1 MEATQPY
8 LNSTLDLSDVLLTYI
23 PQLAEDSL
31 HTFLAAS
38 DVPYWDATVASI
50 DDVSITTEGSLE
62 SHSDIPHR
70 DNQIEETIESCE
82 AISTFDDLEQ
92 SYLLMGGSNMDIS
105 LTFRNISFVI
115 FMDGSSLNGNALE
128 LNIQHAELTV
138 LSCPDSED
146 ILLTADRIS
155 ATACRLVPSRAFSC
169 GVQIRH
175 MPIKKALLIKQLL
188 LQYHG
193 TGALN
198 EKQTENSTQAAKKV
212 QFVQVENPS
221 KLSQERT
228 ADTVKMRSNIILQKI
243 LFNIS
248 PTVMLV
254 LSGFYKVSSF

>member
-1 MEATQPY
+1 M
-8 LNSTLDLSDVLLTYI
+8 N
-23 PQLAEDSL
+23 
-31 HTFLAAS
+31 TFLAAS
-38 DVPYWDATVASI
+38 DVPYWDASVESI

-62 SHSDIPHR
+62 SHSDIPQR

-92 SYLLMGGSNMDIS
+92 SYLLMGGSNMTVS
-105 LTFRNISFVI
+105 LTFRNFSFVI

-138 LSCPDSED
+138 LSSPDSEE

-155 ATACRLVPSRAFSC
+155 ATACRLVPSRTFSC
-169 GVQIRH
+169 GIQIGH
-175 MPIKKALLIKQLL
+175 MPIKEALLIEQLL

-193 TGALN
+193 KSSSD

-221 KLSQERT
+221 KSSQERT
-228 ADTVKMRSNIILQKI
+228 TDTVKMRISIILQKI
-243 LFNIS
+243 LFNAS

-254 LSGFYKVSSF
+254 LSGFYKVSSFSI